1 MEVLVASAWITYA
14 IIIGILFIFSIIF
27 TKYYQDKRD
36 SELLATVV
44 TIGALTLCLSTIAL
58 FPVDIFLVSSTTNSE
73 TGLKHSWATKDV
85 VESIVGEIK
94 SVYYAMYGLIALF
107 CGILI
112 PFAYF
117 YFEELEED
125 ETSRQ
130 RFMGALKYTIFFI
143 AFISICLIF
152 GILIQP
158 QEKIPIDLDFFKNL
172 LSGSIGERSISFVM
186 AVLMVLGMTV
196 FITYTAPGLSLLP
209 VKLIVGMRKFKSD
222 STQKKISDLLNINL
236 EKQRVIRAKYSNV
249 NNNMMS
255 RVDTKQLDKLKT
267 EERILRR
274 TLREFDVPET
284 GMRYIWNKILFIFR
298 PFEFIG
304 GIILLIL
311 TIVLMLSMFLTCIDK
326 IKNSICGRE
335 CGYVIMHPDKFNPL
349 NYIFVYLSKFFP
361 VDYFFAVLLILY
373 FFSSTIIGVIAIGIR
388 FLWITLFKIRRQA
401 TPPQGLLF
409 AASLLMLSLL
419 ALNYTLTM
427 VVTPQYAQ
435 FGSQKYCNLTHDDIR
450 DCKDYPQL
458 IIPCDVTAP
467 TDVCTPTV
475 ISTFLHQIMMN
486 TPFFGLIL
494 YYAQWVFL
502 VVAGLS
508 FIYSIIRMSFGSNR
522 YYLSDD
528 GEERDEYDE
537 EEEEA
542 LLGGIRNGRSIEA
555 NE

>member
-1 MEVLVASAWITYA
+1 MTIDNLDTSEDHQKESR
-14 IIIGILFIFSIIF
+14 IFSVVHAESKIEGTEEGETEGGGGAATTEESSEELVDVKEAIDEACKPLKHHLEQC
-27 TKYYQDKRD
+27 TERVEAGGTHENYKRD

-94 SVYYAMYGLIALF
+94 SVYYV
-107 CGILI
+107 
-112 PFAYF
+112 
-117 YFEELEED
+117 
-125 ETSRQ
+125 
-130 RFMGALKYTIFFI
+130 
-143 AFISICLIF
+143 
-152 GILIQP
+152 
-158 QEKIPIDLDFFKNL
+158 
-172 LSGSIGERSISFVM
+172 GERSISFVM

-196 FITYTAPGLSLLP
+196 SITYTAPGLSLLP

-222 STQKKISDLLNINL
+222 STQKKIDDLLKINQ

-249 NNNMMS
+249 NSNMMS
-255 RVDTKQLDKLKT
+255 RVDTKQLEKLRT
-267 EERILRR
+267 EERILKR
-274 TLREFDVPET
+274 TLREFDVPKT
-284 GMRYIWNKILFIFR
+284 GLRYIWDKILLILR

-304 GIILLIL
+304 GVILLIL
-311 TIVLMLSMFLTCIDK
+311 TIVLILSMFLTC
-326 IKNSICGRE
+326 
-335 CGYVIMHPDKFNPL
+335 
-349 NYIFVYLSKFFP
+349 
-361 VDYFFAVLLILY
+361 
-373 FFSSTIIGVIAIGIR
+373 STIIGVISIGIR

-450 DCKDYPQL
+450 DCTDYPQL

-467 TDVCTPTV
+467 TDICTPTV

-486 TPFFGLIL
+486 TPFFGIIL

-502 VVAGLS
+502 AVAGLS
-508 FIYSIIRMSFGSNR
+508 FIYSVIRMSLGGNK

-528 GEERDEYDE
+528 GDERDEYDE
-537 EEEEA
+537 GEEEA
-542 LLGGIRNGRSIEA
+542 LLGGGRSIEVI
-555 NE
+555 E